1 MVLQSFNFRASSS
14 DQFIT
19 GKTMS
24 TRMSLHCLLKCLTL
38 RKKKF
43 PVRGH
48 SKLRHLGYE
57 GGFPKKVTKIDIG
70 GRGCIHKK
78 KKMMPLTQNFLF
90 PFFLQLDF
98 CSSVFNEALIIL
110 QRVTTKT
117 CKRSSVRLRQLYY
130 QVQSILILPLSTLLV
145 NTCVFI
151 CKIERVNSLKLNFVI
166 FSTSFYIM

>member
-1 MVLQSFNFRASSS
+1 MLIMVLQSFNFRASSS
-14 DQFIT
+14 DLFIT

-24 TRMSLHCLLKCLTL
+24 TRMSLHCLLKYLTL

-78 KKMMPLTQNFLF
+78 KKNDATHSK
-90 PFFLQLDF
+90 FF
-98 CSSVFNEALIIL
+98 V
-110 QRVTTKT
+110 
-117 CKRSSVRLRQLYY
+117 
-130 QVQSILILPLSTLLV
+130 P
-145 NTCVFI
+145 
-151 CKIERVNSLKLNFVI
+151 I
-166 FSTSFYIM
+166 FSSTRFLLLCI